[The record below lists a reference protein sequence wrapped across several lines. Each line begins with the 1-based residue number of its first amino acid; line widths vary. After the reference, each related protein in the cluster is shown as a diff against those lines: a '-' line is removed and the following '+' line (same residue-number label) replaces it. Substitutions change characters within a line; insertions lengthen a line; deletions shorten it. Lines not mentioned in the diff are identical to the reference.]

1 MSETSK
7 YDLFMNEIVSLEKM
21 IQKFV
26 SEKLELEEE
35 NSSLENQVS
44 NLEKENDVLVSKIKD
59 LEKKLN
65 SVAENS
71 AVKGKTKLDL
81 SERENLKNQIDDLIT
96 RIDYHIRS

>member
-1 MSETSK
+1 
-7 YDLFMNEIVSLEKM
+7 MNEIVSLEKM

-35 NSSLENQVS
+35 NSGLENRIN

-65 SVAENS
+65 SVAES
-71 AVKGKTKLDL
+71 GAVKGKTKLDL
-81 SERENLKNQIDDLIT
+81 SERENLKNQIGDLIS